1 MNKPYSTTINSLNDL
16 QKYKGK
22 EIGLSD
28 WFYMSQDKIN
38 IFADITE
45 DSQWIHLDAKRAAKE
60 SPYKKT
66 IAHGF
71 LVLSYA
77 TQITFRTLK
86 VNNIKLA
93 INYGLE
99 KVRFPNATPSNSY
112 FRGRVSLIEFE
123 EVPGGAKYKLK
134 IVFEV
139 KGETKPVCVAE
150 TLSLVYSD
158 LEE

>member
-45 DSQWIHLDAKRAAKE
+45 DSQWIHLDEKRAAKE

-86 VNNIKLA
+86 VNNIKLG
-93 INYGLE
+93 INYGLD

>member
-45 DSQWIHLDAKRAAKE
+45 DSQWIHLDAKRAAKD

-86 VNNIKLA
+86 VNNIKLG
-93 INYGLE
+93 INYGLD

>member
-86 VNNIKLA
+86 VNNIKLG
-93 INYGLE
+93 INYGLD

>member
-45 DSQWIHLDAKRAAKE
+45 DSQWIHLDAKRATKE

>member
-45 DSQWIHLDAKRAAKE
+45 DSQWIHLDAKRATKE

-93 INYGLE
+93 INYGLD

>member
-28 WFYMSQDKIN
+28 WFYMYQDKIN

-86 VNNIKLA
+86 VNNIKLG
-93 INYGLE
+93 INYGLD

>member
-45 DSQWIHLDAKRAAKE
+45 DSQWIHLDAKRAAKD

>member
-86 VNNIKLA
+86 VNNIKLG
-93 INYGLE
+93 INYGLD
-99 KVRFPNATPSNSY
+99 KAVSY
-112 FRGRVSLIEFE
+112 THL
-123 EVPGGAKYKLK
+123 
-134 IVFEV
+134 
-139 KGETKPVCVAE
+139 
-150 TLSLVYSD
+150 TLPTILLV
-158 LEE
+158 

>member
-45 DSQWIHLDAKRAAKE
+45 DSQWIHLDAKRATKE

-86 VNNIKLA
+86 VNNIKLG
-93 INYGLE
+93 INYGLD

>member
-45 DSQWIHLDAKRAAKE
+45 DSQWIHLDEKRAAKE

-93 INYGLE
+93 INYGLD